1 MNPTIR
7 YLRSIVSVN
16 NHVDREQACESIR
29 QNIVFRGP
37 NVVILAC
44 AIVLASVGLNVNSI
58 PVIIGAMLVSPL
70 MGPIIG
76 TGLGMGINDGEL
88 LKSSGKNLLIMV
100 SISIITST
108 LYFII
113 SPLKLE
119 HPTELLARTN
129 PSIYDVLIA
138 FFGGFAG
145 ILETARKEKG
155 TVISGVAIATALMPP
170 LCTAGYGLASLN
182 WKFFFGAIYLFTIN
196 SVFIALA
203 TFLTVKYLRF
213 PSVQQEDKTR
223 ERRTHRLVSILLV
236 ILIIPSVISAAS
248 IIRQTNFS
256 RNASKFVGHT
266 KTIGRSYI
274 YRHNINTSSSP
285 MTLDLYLAG
294 EDLSYDDREFLFTEA
309 AHYGLK
315 RDQVVLHEE
324 ATFTNP
330 ATASSDILRE
340 VFERNEDRT
349 AALRSEADSLQRLVS
364 SYKAAE
370 LPTEAIAAELSAQYS
385 GIKEVVLTQGEGIL
399 RDNDS
404 TAVSSR
410 TIAII
415 RTEKPLGEEDKTK
428 IENWLKVRLGRD
440 NLKVLNLQ

>member
-1 MNPTIR
+1 MNSTLN
-7 YLRSIVSVN
+7 YLKSIVSVN
-16 NHVDREQACESIR
+16 GYVDREQACESIR
-29 QNIVFRGP
+29 KNIVFRGP

-76 TGLGMGINDGEL
+76 TGLGLGINDAEL

-100 SISIITST
+100 GISIITST

-170 LCTAGYGLASLN
+170 LCTVGYGLASLN
-182 WKFFFGAIYLFTIN
+182 WKYVFGALYLFTIN
-196 SVFIALA
+196 GVFIALA
-203 TFLTVKYLRF
+203 TFITVKYLRF
-213 PSVQQEDKTR
+213 PSVVQEDSAR
-223 ERRTHRLVSILLV
+223 ERRARRLVSVLLV

-248 IIRQTNFS
+248 IVRETNFS

-266 KTIGRSYI
+266 KTVGRSYI
-274 YRHNINTSSSP
+274 YKHSVNTSSSP
-285 MTLDLYLAG
+285 MTLDLFLAG
-294 EDLSYDDREFLFTEA
+294 EDLTYDDREYLFKEA
-309 AHYGLK
+309 EHYGLK
-315 RDQVVLHEE
+315 REQVVIHDE

-330 ATASSDILRE
+330 AAASSDLLRE
-340 VFERNEDRT
+340 VFERNEDRAQT
-349 AALRSEADSLQRLVS
+349 LRNEVDSLNKILN
-364 SYKAAE
+364 SYKSAE
-370 LPTEAIAAELSAQYS
+370 LPTTAIAAELSAQYS
-385 GIKEVVLTQGEGIL
+385 GIKEVVLTQGEGIVAEG
-399 RDNDS
+399 DS
-404 TAVSSR
+404 TAVNSQ

-415 RTEKPLGEEDKTK
+415 RTAELLDEEEITK
-428 IENWLKVRLGRD
+428 IENWLKVRLGRE
-440 NLKVLNLQ
+440 NLKVLNLK